1 MIVTETG
8 GWVSFWEKNTMKDEK
23 ATGSDPR
30 AGRKG
35 RGLGRTVA
43 EAQGAGGWALG
54 RQERHRVMGGVG
66 QGR

>member
-1 MIVTETG
+1 
-8 GWVSFWEKNTMKDEK
+8 MKDEK